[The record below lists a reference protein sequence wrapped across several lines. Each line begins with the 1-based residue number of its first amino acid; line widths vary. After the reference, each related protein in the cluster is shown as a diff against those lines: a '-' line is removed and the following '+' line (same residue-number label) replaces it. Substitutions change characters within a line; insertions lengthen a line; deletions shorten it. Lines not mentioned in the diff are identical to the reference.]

1 MELKILQILKDVR
14 LVAIDSSPVIYYIE
28 ENEKYIKV
36 LDPLFTL
43 VNEGNINAYTSY
55 ITLIEVLTKP
65 IEVGDDELIEKYDNL
80 LTNSENFTLF
90 ELNREV
96 AVKSAKL
103 RAQYSIRTPDAI
115 QLSIAIINGAELFIT
130 NDTNLR
136 KVKDI
141 KVVVLDDLL

>member
-1 MELKILQILKDVR
+1 
-14 LVAIDSSPVIYYIE
+14 
-28 ENEKYIKV
+28 
-36 LDPLFTL
+36 L